1 MVKIMNAKKVDLK
14 LSILLEDLNN
24 GYTWFKKEDVGY
36 GNIQEKYNATD
47 YQIEHIKKHPQLK
60 DVEPNIVIFNIIDDV
75 NVKNAKKST
84 ESINLFA
91 NFPEEALAVENVTIK
106 KEEGNESA
114 LFLNI

>member
-1 MVKIMNAKKVDLK
+1 MNAKKVDLK

-24 GYTWFKKEDVGY
+24 GHTWFKKEDVGY
-36 GNIQEKYNATD
+36 GSIQEKYNATD

-75 NVKNAKKST
+75 NVKDT

>member
-1 MVKIMNAKKVDLK
+1 MSTKKVDLK

-36 GNIQEKYNATD
+36 GSIQEKYNATD

-60 DVEPNIVIFNIIDDV
+60 NVEPNIVIFNIIDDV
-75 NVKNAKKST
+75 NVKEVKKT
-84 ESINLFA
+84 NDTTLLFPD
-91 NFPEEALAVENVTIK
+91 FQEEAIAVENLMIE
-106 KEEGNESA
+106 KEESNDSA

>member
-1 MVKIMNAKKVDLK
+1 MSAKRKIAVVITARPSYSRVKTV
-14 LSILLEDLNN
+14 LS
-24 GYTWFKKEDVGY
+24 
-36 GNIQEKYNATD
+36 A
-47 YQIEHIKKHPQLK
+47 IKKHPQLK
-60 DVEPNIVIFNIIDDV
+60 DVEPNIVIFNITDDV

-91 NFPEEALAVENVTIK
+91 NFSEEALAVENVTIK

>member
-24 GYTWFKKEDVGY
+24 GHTWFKKEDVGY
-36 GNIQEKYNATD
+36 GSIQEKYNATD

-75 NVKNAKKST
+75 NVKDT

-91 NFPEEALAVENVTIK
+91 NFPEEALAVENVTVK

>member
-24 GYTWFKKEDVGY
+24 GHTWFKKEDVGY
-36 GNIQEKYNATD
+36 GSIQEKYNATD

-75 NVKNAKKST
+75 NVKETKKTT
-84 ESINLFA
+84 ETANLFTD
-91 NFPEEALAVENVTIK
+91 FSEEALAIENLMIE
-106 KEEGNESA
+106 KEESNDSA

>member
-1 MVKIMNAKKVDLK
+1 MNAKKVDLK

-24 GYTWFKKEDVGY
+24 GHTWFKKEDVGY
-36 GNIQEKYNATD
+36 GSIQEKYNATD

-75 NVKNAKKST
+75 NVKDAKKST
-84 ESINLFA
+84 ESTNLFGGYIEKNTLIKDA
-91 NFPEEALAVENVTIK
+91 RVVT
-106 KEEGNESA
+106 KEESNDSA